1 MLKPHLLGT
10 LRIDYKLMEHQL
22 PYIRSLGGPL
32 SQATLNKLPGSLAND
47 HTLLEVDQTVQDINQ
62 VFTTGDLEGIRFVDH
77 LVQNNADCP
86 NIHALVVFVA
96 DEDLG
101 AEVDW
106 GAAEGAPQFAVPA
119 HAPPEVA

>member
-47 HTLLEVDQTVQDINQ
+47 NTLLEVDQTVQDIN
-62 VFTTGDLEGIRFVDH
+62 
-77 LVQNNADCP
+77 
-86 NIHALVVFVA
+86 
-96 DEDLG
+96 
-101 AEVDW
+101 
-106 GAAEGAPQFAVPA
+106 
-119 HAPPEVA
+119 